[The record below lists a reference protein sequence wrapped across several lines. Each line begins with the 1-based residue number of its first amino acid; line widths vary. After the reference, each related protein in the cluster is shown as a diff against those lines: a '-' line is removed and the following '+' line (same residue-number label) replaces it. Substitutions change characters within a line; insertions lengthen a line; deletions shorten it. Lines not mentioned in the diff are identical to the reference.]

1 MSSIVSSTDW
11 MKQALPCGY
20 SVLRRGAL
28 GLARLAIVEIIARAC
43 AFPYPVLVIEPDVEP
58 NRAVEG
64 AILIGAKPGQLV
76 VEYFGCFRVSEIAV
90 GKAAICERPGHAMDQ
105 LSHGGF
111 ATSFVRVSAVGDVAV
126 EVFGNRDFSCER
138 APVFWDLD
146 FFLLENNLAAVVG
159 DLRRPALPFQL
170 LKRRHR
176 RVAKDALKT
185 QAAIFFP
192 ARFGATGKRFTI
204 LDEGGGL
211 QAGFELDHG

>member
-1 MSSIVSSTDW
+1 

-20 SVLRRGAL
+20 SYCVA
-28 GLARLAIVEIIARAC
+28 ARSACPDFAIVEIIARAC
-43 AFPYPVLVIEPDVEP
+43 VFPDAVLVIEPDVEP
-58 NRAVEG
+58 DRAVEG
-64 AILIGAKPGQLV
+64 AVLIGAKPGQFV
-76 VEYFGCFRVSEIAV
+76 VEDFGCFRVGEITV
-90 GKAAICERPGHAMDQ
+90 GEAAIGDRAGDAMDQ
-105 LSHGGF
+105 LPNGGF
-111 ATSFVRVSAVGDVAV
+111 ATAFMRVGAVGDVAV
-126 EVFGNRDFSCER
+126 EVFGNRDFGCER

-146 FFLLENNLAAVVG
+146 FFLFENNLAAVVG

-192 ARFGATGKRFTI
+192 TRSGATGKRFAI
-204 LDEGGGL
+204 LGEGGGL